1 MNKKL
6 SSKTTL
12 TKKKIAFGLFGVIAL
27 LVIFLCVSVLRNV
40 IYGVFGYAVYAYLP
54 AMLVSAIFLLLGKK
68 INLAPKRIAVYVSLF
83 IMAVVTLHVG
93 LSKEIVEGTSF
104 LASTYSSKTV
114 GGVLIGLIVA
124 VFRLICANSYGITF
138 AVTFVITAILG
149 LVALYPLLLEMGHKE
164 KRRESKKISN
174 TVKTPQTNNLRK
186 NANGDYVE
194 TPSALNETP
203 FYDLDKQAQTGV
215 VNVSGVNNELFA
227 VLTSEE
233 DRVNAR
239 ANKSASLLFGS
250 NDEVVQAT
258 PKTRVNGSRY
268 STLNL
273 LGSEQGMSNYINEQ
287 ERLRTAQESLRPRS
301 TEEEF
306 ESRFGFAS
314 QDNYTPQYFATPANQ
329 APVQNIAPQP
339 TQIFTEPVTPI
350 VQPEPQQHTN
360 VIVDRSQALEFI
372 TTPISGEELLSRD
385 FDRPARSVACDDFS
399 YMFDDS
405 YNKPTYSYSSTEEQ
419 TVSTPVH
426 TAEAPVNYFQNV
438 ERPVVQQQPII
449 QQQPIVQ
456 QQPVQ
461 PYVQAVSEEA
471 FAEPIKSVA
480 PMQPIERS
488 ESTQRTQPVTAP
500 TQPIT
505 TVQPR
510 SEVVPVQQKFN
521 LPPKPQK
528 PVYTSN
534 VMAKET
540 APEFPVEQKEKKPYV
555 PKPYMVPSY
564 DLLRTYFTSSTDFP
578 EDYNMVKQKLDQT
591 MQEFDVP
598 AEVFDAKRGPT
609 FTMYYLNV
617 GTGYRLSK
625 VESLKDNLKMRLCVK
640 NLRIHAP
647 VAGQNALGIEL
658 PNSNRETVGLK
669 SILCSKEFNQDSK
682 GLKIAMGKTLEGE
695 PYIADITK
703 MPHMLVAGSTGTGK
717 SVFLNA
723 LLTSLLFKY
732 SPEDLRMVLIDP
744 KKVELTVYRNLPNLL
759 IKEPIKESKHAVNA
773 LKWLCQEM
781 DRRYDFF
788 SKVGCSNIDQYNELY
803 KKDTDP
809 KMYRILLVIDE
820 MADLMINSKDSSV
833 EEYIVR
839 IAQLAR
845 ACGIHMVIATQRP
858 TVKVITGL
866 IKSNIIH
873 RVAFTVKT
881 NMDSRVILDEGGA
894 EELLGIGDML
904 YSNPNGLVRMQ
915 GAFIDIA
922 EIKAVCDYIRENNES
937 DYDEAIAAAVSY
949 EPPKPETVEERNNA
963 REEERDAE
971 FEKQL
976 QAILKSFIL
985 SGRAS
990 VSSAQASHRV
1000 GYIKAKKLVDAM
1012 AERGFLSQGDGAK
1025 PRDILITLDEWEE
1038 LFGENAQSGYVETEN
1053 YSDDED

>member
-12 TKKKIAFGLFGVIAL
+12 TKKKIAFGLLGVIAL
-27 LVIFLCVSVLRNV
+27 ITIFLCVNVLRQV
-40 IYGVFGYAVYAYLP
+40 VYGVFGYAIYAYLP
-54 AMLVSAIFLLLGKK
+54 AMLVSTIFLLLGKK

-83 IMAVVTLHVG
+83 VMVIVTLHVG
-93 LSKEIVEGTSF
+93 LSKEIVEGSSYF
-104 LASTYSSKTV
+104 ANTYASKTV
-114 GGVLIGLIVA
+114 GGVLVGLIA
-124 VFRLICANSYGITF
+124 AIFRLICAKIYGVTF

-149 LVALYPLLLEMGHKE
+149 LVALYPFLLEIGHKE
-164 KRRESKKISN
+164 ARRETKRLSN
-174 TVKTPQTNNLRK
+174 QARAPQTNNLRK

-194 TPSALNETP
+194 TSSALNETP
-203 FYDLDKQAQTGV
+203 IYELDKQAQTGV

-227 VLTSEE
+227 TLTSEE

-250 NDEVVQAT
+250 NDEIIQTT
-258 PKTRVNGSRY
+258 PNNRVNGNRY

-287 ERLRTAQESLRPRS
+287 ERLRSAQESLRPRS
-301 TEEEF
+301 SQEEF
-306 ESRFGFAS
+306 ESRFGFAQQEDTYS
-314 QDNYTPQYFATPANQ
+314 PQYFAAPINQ
-329 APVQNIAPQP
+329 IPLQNTVPQQP
-339 TQIFTEPVTPI
+339 QIFTEPVKPSAS
-350 VQPEPQQHTN
+350 VEPQPQNTN
-360 VIVDRSQALEFI
+360 VIIDRSQALEFV

-385 FDRPARSVACDDFS
+385 FDRPVRTVTNDDYS

-405 YNKPTYSYSSTEEQ
+405 YNRPYQ
-419 TVSTPVH
+419 PVSTSEQVTNTTQVVREVEPS
-426 TAEAPVNYFQNV
+426 VNYVPNIEQSLA
-438 ERPVVQQQPII
+438 PKPAVVPQQA
-449 QQQPIVQ
+449 
-456 QQPVQ
+456 VQ
-461 PYVQAVSEEA
+461 PYVQEER
-471 FAEPIKSVA
+471 EPFVEPVESLTTT
-480 PMQPIERS
+480 QPV
-488 ESTQRTQPVTAP
+488 QPVTAP
-500 TQPIT
+500 SQPVKPAQSKT
-505 TVQPR
+505 
-510 SEVVPVQQKFN
+510 EVVPVQQKFN

-540 APEFPVEQKEKKPYV
+540 APAFPVEQKEKKPYV
-555 PKPYMVPSY
+555 PKPYKVPSY
-564 DLLRTYFTSSTDFP
+564 DLLRTYSTSSTTFP
-578 EDYNMVKQKLDQT
+578 EDYNAVKQKLDQT

-682 GLKIAMGKTLEGE
+682 GLKIAMGKNLEGE

-759 IKEPIKESKHAVNA
+759 IKEPIKEAKHAVNA

-937 DYDEAIAAAVSY
+937 DYDETIAAAVSY

-976 QAILKSFIL
+976 QTILKSFIL

-1038 LFGENAQSGYVETEN
+1038 LFGENAQRDYVETEN